1 MPVKSKKT
9 SKRTYDSSRRKKQA
23 LQTLRQIIDAARN
36 LFIIRGYNGSTIE
49 AIATDA
55 GVAVETV
62 YAAFGNKRAILSQLI
77 DVSLVGD
84 DQPIPLLE
92 REGPQAVMKE
102 TNRFRQVELFAEDI
116 YAIMSRMTPIFEIM
130 RDAAKTDTEIAGMYE
145 TMLNHR
151 VQGLM
156 AFVRALMKNGPLRE
170 GVTEQEAAE
179 TIWTL
184 TSADVITLLMRNRGW
199 SEGKYK
205 VWLIH
210 MLTRA
215 LLP

>member
-23 LQTLRQIIDAARN
+23 LQTRRQIIEAARN

-49 AIATDA
+49 AIATEA

-156 AFVRALMKNGPLRE
+156 AFVRALMKK
-170 GVTEQEAAE
+170 
-179 TIWTL
+179 WTFKGRC
-184 TSADVITLLMRNRGW
+184 D
-199 SEGKYK
+199 
-205 VWLIH
+205 
-210 MLTRA
+210 
-215 LLP
+215 

>member
-23 LQTLRQIIDAARN
+23 LQTRRQIIEAARN

-49 AIATDA
+49 AIATEA

-102 TNRFRQVELFAEDI
+102 TNRFHQVELFAEDI

>member
-1 MPVKSKKT
+1 MSVKSKKT

-23 LQTLRQIIDAARN
+23 LQTRRQIIEAARN

-49 AIATDA
+49 AIATEA